1 MSETKINLTP
11 ELQEQLVKIAPTAYS
26 CSGFPP
32 ASSKWEF
39 TVDQVRQ
46 IIKKHAK
53 TYLNDVA
60 DATVEA
66 NHDTGSIYGYVWLP
80 KKSKNVCDNELNTQ
94 SAAINR
100 TMTKYSKELNE
111 FMDKFCAKNR
121 KRVVAAQDDPLVGIE
136 IKIDE
141 IMKLELD
148 EQGIQYGKLFG
159 DPYKKKTRITC
170 YGEFTKADT
179 KRYGKLCLIHVEKA
193 MRSSYKFSTPKPRKS
208 YNAR

>member
-1 MSETKINLTP
+1 MSETKKILTD
-11 ELQEQLVKIAPTAYS
+11 EAQEQLVKIAPTAYS

-32 ASSKWEF
+32 NSSEWEF

-46 IIKKHAK
+46 IIKTHAK
-53 TYLNDVA
+53 TFLSDVA

-66 NHDTGSIYGYVWLP
+66 NHDTGSIYGYVWIP
-80 KKSKNVCDNELNTQ
+80 KNSKNVCDNELNTQ
-94 SAAINR
+94 NSAINR

-121 KRVVAAQDDPLVGIE
+121 RRVVAAQDDPLVGIE
-136 IKIDE
+136 IRIDE

-148 EQGIQYGKLFG
+148 EQGISYGKVFG
-159 DPYKKKTRITC
+159 DEYKKKTKITC
-170 YGEFTKADT
+170 YGEFAKADT
-179 KRYGKLCLIHVEKA
+179 KRFGKLCIIHVKKS
-193 MRSSYKFSTPKPRKS
+193 MRTSYKFSSPKPRKS